1 MEIPESFFDVSFNKA
16 VAFGYKTE
24 DVDEFVTKALR
35 LIKELQEENEVLQE
49 KMTVL
54 ATSLEKYREEEDSL
68 RSALI
73 GAQKLGDSILKDS
86 KNKAEIII
94 RDATTKAGHI
104 IEDAHIQLEHEKE
117 ELERVK
123 LAAADFKEGLI
134 RVYKAHLDQIKYIPV
149 DDATAK
155 KQQER
160 KVAAEQAA
168 ASKAKVQA
176 QEAEEEEQAEP
187 EQEEEIPEEAIVR
200 KAAESRPAP
209 QPAPQQPEEEE
220 EDEEEFQQERRPRV
234 PRHEAE
240 YEDDDDEEEEDFQ
253 IPTRKKRVVS
263 SKYGVLKFG
272 DSFDL
277 QDD

>member
-16 VAFGYKTE
+16 MAFGYKTE

-35 LIKELQEENEVLQE
+35 LVKELQEENEVLQE
-49 KMTVL
+49 KMAVL

-160 KVAAEQAA
+160 KAAEQAA
-168 ASKAKVQA
+168 KASQA
-176 QEAEEEEQAEP
+176 PQEPEEEEELQQEP
-187 EQEEEIPEEAIVR
+187 APEEAPV
-200 KAAESRPAP
+200 KKSSAESRPTP
-209 QPAPQQPEEEE
+209 QPVPQQEE
-220 EDEEEFQQERRPRV
+220 EDEEEEEGLQEERRPRQ
-234 PRHEAE
+234 PRREAD
-240 YEDDDDEEEEDFQ
+240 YEEEDEEDEEEFQ